1 MIRAQLG
8 RKRAPT
14 HELLEFDSARMAVRK
29 KAQMKLD
36 LCGIAKGY
44 GVDVMAKVLD
54 DFGIESGL
62 VGIDGDMRALGA
74 KLDGTPW
81 NVALEKPDY
90 SLRDALGM
98 VELQNATI
106 APVATIATG

>member
-1 MIRAQLG
+1 
-8 RKRAPT
+8 
-14 HELLEFDSARMAVRK
+14 
-29 KAQMKLD
+29 MKLD

-74 KLDGTPW
+74 KLDG
-81 NVALEKPDY
+81 
-90 SLRDALGM
+90 RLGM
-98 VELQNATI
+98 SRWRSRII
-106 APVATIATG
+106 ACVTLWAWWSYRMLRLHPVATIATG